1 MDLNA
6 QQVLALEEIFHALP
20 ITGTGPWTI
29 FNHRQCDH
37 GQFGASLRSSSL
49 ALEKCERSDVR
60 EVVIVYL
67 KSCASL
73 RVVYGMQ
80 CDLTMCLRF

>member
-6 QQVLALEEIFHALP
+6 QQVLALEEIFQSQELDR
-20 ITGTGPWTI
+20 GPFSTM
-29 FNHRQCDH
+29 HRHCD
-37 GQFGASLRSSSL
+37 GQSGASLRISSL
-49 ALEKCERSDVR
+49 ALERYERSDVR
-60 EVVIVYL
+60 EVVIGYP

-80 CDLTMCLRF
+80 CDLTMYGPQF